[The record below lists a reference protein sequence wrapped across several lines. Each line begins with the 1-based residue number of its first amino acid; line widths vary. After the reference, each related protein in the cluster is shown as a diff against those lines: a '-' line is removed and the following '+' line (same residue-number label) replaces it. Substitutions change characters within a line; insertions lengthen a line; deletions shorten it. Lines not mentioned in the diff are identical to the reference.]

1 MSNQLTRMNGGTNL
15 ERPVPWTPMHRL
27 LGFDPFENLRASYG
41 YEYDVSRTES
51 GYAVEVPVPG
61 YSSAQ
66 VEVSLKDG
74 IITVAGKS
82 DRRTF
87 TRSFTVPE
95 DVDTEAIDA
104 RVENG
109 MLTIELQRRPE
120 AQPRKIQVK

>member
-1 MSNQLTRMNGGTNL
+1 MNGGTNL
-15 ERPVPWTPMHRL
+15 ERPVPWTPMRNL
-27 LGFDPFENLRASYG
+27 LGFDPFENLRSSWG
-41 YEYDVSRTES
+41 YDYDVSRTET

-61 YSSAQ
+61 YTSSQ
-66 VEVSLKDG
+66 IEVAFKDG
-74 IITVAGKS
+74 IVTVAGNS

-95 DVDTEAIDA
+95 DVDTDAIDA

-109 MLTIELQRRPE
+109 MLTLELRRRPE